1 MDRPRVAVVDDES
14 IVRRE
19 VTRGLEK
26 EDLLVESF
34 ADGESVLKRLEEE
47 AFDLVVCDLR
57 LPGLSGM
64 EVLKAIR
71 KAQPSAEVI
80 IMTGFGSVDTA
91 IAAIRA
97 GAFHFVTKP
106 IKMRELRLLARRA
119 LEKVALVKEKE
130 ALKEAL
136 FSQTRTT
143 GIIGHSKPMQ
153 RVFDLI
159 EKVGPLDCNV
169 LIQGESGTGKEM
181 VAKAL
186 HDGGPRGSHP
196 FVSFNCG
203 GFSED
208 LITNELF
215 GHEKEAFTGATGTK
229 IGLLEAAHKGS
240 IFLDEIGEMP
250 PSMQVKLL
258 RFVEERTLMRVGGVR
273 SVPVDLRLIAASNRD
288 LKEMVREQTFR
299 EDLYYRLNVVVITL
313 PPLRDR
319 LDDLPLL
326 TGHFLT
332 KYGSAFGKKIKGISA
347 EVLQVLRQYPFP
359 GNVREL
365 ENIIERAAALTDDAE
380 IGLADLP
387 SDLREL
393 SISSVEGRAWPSL
406 DDKNREY
413 IQKVL
418 RLTNGRRSEAA
429 EILGLPRTTLWRMM
443 KRYGLA

>member
-1 MDRPRVAVVDDES
+1 MERPRVAVVDDES

-26 EDLLVESF
+26 DDLVVESF
-34 ADGESVLKRLEEE
+34 ADGEAVLKRLEEV

-64 EVLKAIR
+64 DVLQAIR
-71 KAQPSAEVI
+71 QAQPSAEVI
-80 IMTGFGSVDTA
+80 IMTGFGSVDAA

-106 IKMRELRLLARRA
+106 IKMSELRLLVRRA
-119 LEKVALVKEKE
+119 LEKVALVREKE

-136 FSQTRTT
+136 FSQTRPT

-153 RVFDLI
+153 RVFELI

-186 HDGGPRGSHP
+186 HEGGPRRSHP

-229 IGLLEAAHKGS
+229 IGLLEAAHRGS

-273 SVPVDLRLIAASNRD
+273 SVPVDVRLIAASNRD

-299 EDLYYRLNVVVITL
+299 EDLYYRLNVVVITV

-332 KYGSAFGKKIKGISA
+332 KYGRAFGKKVNGISA
-347 EVLQVLRQYPFP
+347 EVLQVLSQYPFP

-365 ENIIERAAALTDDAE
+365 ENIIERAAALADDSE

-387 SDLREL
+387 SDLRQL
-393 SISSVEGRAWPSL
+393 SMSSVEGRAWPSL
-406 DDKNREY
+406 DEKNREY
-413 IQKVL
+413 IQRVL
-418 RLTNGRRSEAA
+418 TLTEGRRSEAA

-443 KRYGLA
+443 KRYGLD

>member
-1 MDRPRVAVVDDES
+1 VERSRVAVVDDES

-26 EDLLVESF
+26 EDLQVESF
-34 ADGESVLKRLEEE
+34 ADGESFLQRLAEVP
-47 AFDLVVCDLR
+47 FDLVVCDLR

-64 EVLKAIR
+64 DVLQAIR
-71 KAQPSAEVI
+71 EARPSAEVI
-80 IMTGFGSVDTA
+80 IMTGYGSVDA
-91 IAAIRA
+91 AVAAIRS

-106 IKMRELRLLARRA
+106 IKMRELRLLVRRA
-119 LEKVALVKEKE
+119 LEKVALVREKE

-136 FSQTRTT
+136 FSQTRPT
-143 GIIGHSKPMQ
+143 GIIGHSEPMQ
-153 RVFDLI
+153 RVFDMI

-181 VAKAL
+181 VARAL
-186 HDGGPRGSHP
+186 HDGGPRGGHP

-229 IGLLEAAHKGS
+229 IGLLEAAHRGS

-250 PSMQVKLL
+250 PTMQVKLL

-273 SVPVDLRLIAASNRD
+273 PVPVDVRLIAASNRD
-288 LKEMVREQTFR
+288 LKEMVRDHTFR

-326 TGHFLT
+326 AGHFLT
-332 KYGSAFGKKIKGISA
+332 KYGTAFGKKIKGVSA
-347 EVLQVLRQYPFP
+347 EVLEVLRRYPFP

-365 ENIIERAAALTDDAE
+365 ENIVERAAALTDDAE

-393 SISSVEGRAWPSL
+393 SMSSVEGRAWPTL
-406 DDKNREY
+406 DEKSREY
-413 IQKVL
+413 VQQVL
-418 RLTNGRRSEAA
+418 ALTDGRRSEAA
-429 EILGLPRTTLWRMM
+429 EILGVPRTTLWRMM
-443 KRYGLA
+443 KRFDLA